1 MNVLPVT
8 TLDIPKT
15 QQLQSHVHFY
25 ASHLMHYL
33 QARWLQVLGFF
44 FGLKKKEK
52 KKAFITNSVEV
63 HKKTNLNRTEVI
75 FKFLKC
81 R

>member
-33 QARWLQVLGFF
+33 QARWLQVLG
-44 FGLKKKEK
+44 G
-52 KKAFITNSVEV
+52 
-63 HKKTNLNRTEVI
+63 
-75 FKFLKC
+75 FLFVF
-81 R
+81 